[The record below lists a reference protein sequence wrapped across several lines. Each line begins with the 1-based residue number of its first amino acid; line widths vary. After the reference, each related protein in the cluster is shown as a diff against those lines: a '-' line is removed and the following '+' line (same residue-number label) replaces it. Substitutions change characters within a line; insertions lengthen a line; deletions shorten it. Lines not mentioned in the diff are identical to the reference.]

1 MKMNSDQLKQFKMI
15 AEYGSITKAAER
27 LYVTQPSLSI
37 ALSKLEEEVGRPLF
51 IRDGRSLR
59 ITEDGKYLLRY
70 ANSVVDL
77 IERAEVYF
85 RAQKHSHYI
94 RLYRIGGV
102 SLPRLTEGIY
112 SLREY
117 RLDCTLVRNHEI
129 PSIISSGIS
138 DITICDDRYI
148 NCSTLKDIEKVELFH
163 QYLLL
168 SIEKTDPLAHLNKI
182 PIAMLNNQ
190 AIAGRSNPYGFN
202 DWLEEIKVENQCTFP
217 DEIRLDNVTYFN
229 EWNQI
234 IWPYF
239 LSSFGLGIPRDYG
252 CFQKRKFIRVTG
264 KYCDRTISLYYNK
277 RNKQRL
283 GPVISK
289 IEENA
294 KRIGDIDREIYK
306 EYQIL

>member
-1 MKMNSDQLKQFKMI
+1 M
-15 AEYGSITKAAER
+15 
-27 LYVTQPSLSI
+27 
-37 ALSKLEEEVGRPLF
+37 
-51 IRDGRSLR
+51 
-59 ITEDGKYLLRY
+59 
-70 ANSVVDL
+70 
-77 IERAEVYF
+77 
-85 RAQKHSHYI
+85 
-94 RLYRIGGV
+94 
-102 SLPRLTEGIY
+102 
-112 SLREY
+112 
-117 RLDCTLVRNHEI
+117 
-129 PSIISSGIS
+129 
-138 DITICDDRYI
+138 
-148 NCSTLKDIEKVELFH
+148 
-163 QYLLL
+163 
-168 SIEKTDPLAHLNKI
+168 
-182 PIAMLNNQ
+182 
-190 AIAGRSNPYGFN
+190 
-202 DWLEEIKVENQCTFP
+202 ENQCTFP

-306 EYQIL
+306 AVSYTHLDVYKRQISAWACSSVWKF

>member
-117 RLDCTLVRNHEI
+117 RLDCTLVRNH
-129 PSIISSGIS
+129 
-138 DITICDDRYI
+138 
-148 NCSTLKDIEKVELFH
+148 
-163 QYLLL
+163 
-168 SIEKTDPLAHLNKI
+168 
-182 PIAMLNNQ
+182 
-190 AIAGRSNPYGFN
+190 
-202 DWLEEIKVENQCTFP
+202 
-217 DEIRLDNVTYFN
+217 
-229 EWNQI
+229 
-234 IWPYF
+234 
-239 LSSFGLGIPRDYG
+239 
-252 CFQKRKFIRVTG
+252 
-264 KYCDRTISLYYNK
+264 
-277 RNKQRL
+277 
-283 GPVISK
+283 
-289 IEENA
+289 
-294 KRIGDIDREIYK
+294 
-306 EYQIL
+306 